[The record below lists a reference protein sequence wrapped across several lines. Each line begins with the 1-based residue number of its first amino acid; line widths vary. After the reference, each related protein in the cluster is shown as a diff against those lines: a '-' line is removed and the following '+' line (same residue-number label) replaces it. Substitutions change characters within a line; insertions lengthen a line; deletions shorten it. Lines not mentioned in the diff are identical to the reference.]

1 MRGRDDVVGER
12 GDVGGVLDHDAQD
25 GSDGEVLRAG
35 GLGDLREEAVL
46 HRLERHG
53 RLVGLDVR
61 DDVAGGDRVALL
73 DLPLRDVTLGHR
85 GRERGHTKLLRAG
98 GARVGDGTRDIFSA
112 PKFGPKGED
121 RSGAGRTT
129 CGGRVENAS
138 DRGANAR
145 DARAGAR
152 ARTPEAPRGGEKRRH
167 ACGRVCGSRAA
178 REGNTVVRGSRGER
192 TGELISS
199 IGRIRRVMTGC

>member
-112 PKFGPKGED
+112 PKFGPKGGED

-152 ARTPEAPRGGEKRRH
+152 AKRPRR
-167 ACGRVCGSRAA
+167 RAA
-178 REGNTVVRGSRGER
+178 ARSVDMRAAACADPGRRGRATRSSEGRAAN
-192 TGELISS
+192 
-199 IGRIRRVMTGC
+199 GRAS

>member
-98 GARVGDGTRDIFSA
+98 GS
-112 PKFGPKGED
+112 
-121 RSGAGRTT
+121 AGRRRDERYFFRAKVRPE
-129 CGGRVENAS
+129 GGGSER
-138 DRGANAR
+138 RGTHHVR
-145 DARAGAR
+145 REGGKRERSRRERAGR
-152 ARTPEAPRGGEKRRH
+152 ARGCARETPEAPRGGEKRRH